1 MENEKDLVTPDP
13 GLMKVW
19 RTIKQLEG
27 GKYEDRTGDGGSSAG
42 AFQWNNQPEGKS
54 VPLKDGE
61 LPSNWKKAAKTVLGD
76 ENAPMSV
83 ANQNKVS
90 YKQLEA
96 YKNAGHDP
104 EEIDALWNGAHKD
117 KTTGKYV
124 HNSTE
129 RQRIFRNALLNQVDE
144 QQNTPVSPQNA
155 PEQAEPSLLG
165 QLGDRLQQAVGYGD
179 NNPNKTGVELA
190 ASAFQKDETP
200 GIADNV
206 GRAAMGVA
214 DVAGAIGGGIGDV
227 VGAVIGGG
235 VSYLDRKL
243 FNNKISKTTEAVLS
257 NPEVKEGIEKYQE
270 WAKENPVASRQVGN
284 AFNIV
289 TALIPAAKSYKAVK
303 SIATGGIA
311 AEMSATYTGR
321 NILKE
326 AAKTGVDPMVVMR
339 EAAESMP
346 DRWWKQFVG
355 TGGKKFHASLLK
367 EPVDDM
373 IAREAK
379 IIQKYSAKGA
389 PVEPGSMAKISE
401 AKKKIAGLRN
411 VKDLIDEIAKKPGE
425 KGLKNKIPVVKYFAS
440 EPKQGLISRALL
452 EKGSKASKTK
462 AKSTLKK
469 TLPVMAGSSVAS
481 QER

>member
-1 MENEKDLVTPDP
+1 MENNKPISSELDQDVVNLTKSVRQVESGHKFDA
-13 GLMKVW
+13 
-19 RTIKQLEG
+19 R
-27 GKYEDRTGDGGSSAG
+27 GGSGEYGGYQFMPATWKGWSAKHL
-42 AFQWNNQPEGKS
+42 GKEI
-54 VPLKDGE
+54 PLE
-61 LPSNWKKAAKTVLGD
+61 KAT
-76 ENAPMSV
+76 P
-83 ANQNKVS
+83 
-90 YKQLEA
+90 
-96 YKNAGHDP
+96 
-104 EEIDALWNGAHKD
+104 
-117 KTTGKYV
+117 
-124 HNSTE
+124 
-129 RQRIFRNALLNQVDE
+129 E
-144 QQNTPVSPQNA
+144 QQNEVAYKQMKEWKDAGHNVGEIASLWNSGNAQNYLKDHRGVNKYGVKYDTPAYAKKVAETYQSLKEQSTPVSPQNA
-155 PEQAEPSLLG
+155 PGQAEPSLMG

-200 GIADNV
+200 GIADNI

-257 NPEVKEGIEKYQE
+257 NPEVKAGIEKYQE

-289 TALIPAAKSYKAVK
+289 TSLIPAAKSYKAVK

-311 AEMSATYTGR
+311 AEMGTTYTGR

-339 EAAESMP
+339 EAADSMP
-346 DRWWKQFVG
+346 DRWWKQFVNTDG
-355 TGGKKFHASLLK
+355 ASGKKFHASLLK
-367 EPVDDM
+367 EPIDDM

-379 IIQKYSAKGA
+379 IIQKYSPKGA
-389 PVEPGSMAKISE
+389 PIEPGSIAKISE

-425 KGLKNKIPVVKYFAS
+425 KGFKNKIPVVKYFAS
-440 EPKQGLISRALL
+440 DPKQGLISRALL
-452 EKGSKASKTK
+452 EKGSKASKTQ

-469 TLPVMAGSSVAS
+469 TLPVMAGSSITTS
-481 QER
+481 KR